1 MVVVCGGGGGGGELD
16 LCTHL
21 KTQSCFS
28 CISKEK
34 TREDT
39 VFREGHKEIKNE
51 SEKKKKMKVD
61 FFSLPYS
68 LETKE

>member
-1 MVVVCGGGGGGGELD
+1 MGHTIWWGGGGLD
-16 LCTHL
+16 LCAHL

-34 TREDT
+34 TREDA
-39 VFREGHKEIKNE
+39 VFCEGHKEIKNE
-51 SEKKKKMKVD
+51 SGL
-61 FFSLPYS
+61 FFLPYS